1 MPSIDKRLTELESID
16 SAIAEGQGLGAGP
29 VRRPAGA
36 GPPAAIDEFAQ
47 YLREARLR
55 SEAGNPIP
63 QTPITQQMLDDPLDG
78 EFWRQMKEARERV
91 ARLRVKEKD

>member
-1 MPSIDKRLTELESID
+1 MPSIDKKLTELETL
-16 SAIAEGQGLGAGP
+16 AAQPPPEAEGAP
-29 VRRPAGA
+29 VQAV
-36 GPPAAIDEFAQ
+36 DEFARC
-47 YLREARLR
+47 LREARLR

-91 ARLRVKEKD
+91 ARLRIPNQRPAASGRSSQ